1 MVLCFR
7 QFVRVALYFSLVF
20 GKCFFGRFDL
30 FLQGFGFLAVLA
42 CCLGRFV
49 ICGFGLIELVL
60 QLGVLLPQFFIFSC
74 QFGYP
79 LAVGGDLLLL
89 GFDLLCEHLYPGAN
103 LLVRLTHQL
112 SFLGG

>member
-1 MVLCFR
+1 MPHLGVRLFHHSCIAVCAGLHFVVVFFQLVGVKLFVGRFQLQLHVFQFLGEQRALVLCFR

-49 ICGFGLIELVL
+49 IGGFGLIELVL
-60 QLGVLLPQFFIFSC
+60 QL
-74 QFGYP
+74 
-79 LAVGGDLLLL
+79 
-89 GFDLLCEHLYPGAN
+89 
-103 LLVRLTHQL
+103 
-112 SFLGG
+112 